1 MITYTF
7 TNGAVATLRTSG
19 TEPKIK
25 YYVEVAGEP
34 GQSKAEVA
42 EVAVELEAA
51 FINEFLQPGP
61 NGLELPPPK

>member
-34 GQSKAEVA
+34 GQPKENVA
-42 EVAVELEAA
+42 EVAMQMEKD
-51 FINEFLQPGP
+51 FINEFLQPDVH
-61 NGLELPPPK
+61 GLEKPPPK